1 MNAHII
7 LPPTTN
13 SFLSSQ
19 WNEARTDCS
28 FIKIV
33 SNVWFL
39 SSLNSVALDET
50 WYSFQ
55 RSALLSKADYT
66 FATPVEFG
74 CWEIPPSLIPLINAN
89 NTLNRISTLDI
100 LWKHLQSH
108 FSERVSLHRRDSGR
122 FLMRNRYKCIRKKK
136 RLLTMQTCVVCIAGC
151 ILTHWKRL
159 IIIQVPLRTASHLAG
174 NGIDGAGTVDYT
186 EAQIFSGCSNLL
198 LGNWFTHIRGLAV
211 TRVVLQEY

>member
-1 MNAHII
+1 MNAHIK

-19 WNEARTDCS
+19 WNVARTDCS

-33 SNVWFL
+33 SKLWFL

-55 RSALLSKADYT
+55 RSALLPNADYT

-89 NTLNRISTLDI
+89 NTLNRIHYTHFENICRVISVKGFLCIVVTAAFLNEKSIQMYSKEEKVTYNANVCCLHCWLYINTL
-100 LWKHLQSH
+100 
-108 FSERVSLHRRDSGR
+108 
-122 FLMRNRYKCIRKKK
+122 KKINNHPSS
-136 RLLTMQTCVVCIAGC
+136 IA
-151 ILTHWKRL
+151 H
-159 IIIQVPLRTASHLAG
+159 S
-174 NGIDGAGTVDYT
+174 
-186 EAQIFSGCSNLL
+186 
-198 LGNWFTHIRGLAV
+198 
-211 TRVVLQEY
+211 